1 LFPNQE
7 GTFVVSDT
15 IPPPKSDARKALA
28 ARVAEMVDNGE
39 SFRDIASD
47 LRIKS
52 LSTVSRLVHE
62 HKKSHYTEE
71 IRDAELAHLDAW
83 RERLEEAAEQV
94 KYNGEKPE
102 TMAQLALAAAKIS
115 ESRRKILATDV
126 APTLKV
132 QHSGEEKQ
140 MRPPWLSD
148 ELAKWKAS
156 DLYKLDLKTAGRDEE
171 I

>member
-1 LFPNQE
+1 VPRE
-7 GTFVVSDT
+7 HSVPKKGT
-15 IPPPKSDARKALA
+15 A
-28 ARVAEMVDNGE
+28 ARAELTLKVREMVEQGQTY
-39 SFRDIASD
+39 RDIASD
-47 LRIKS
+47 LQIGS
-52 LSTVSRLVHE
+52 LATISRLYHE
-62 HKKSHYTEE
+62 GFLNELTEE
-71 IRDAELAHLDAW
+71 LRDAELAHLDAW

-148 ELAKWKAS
+148 ALAQWKVS
-156 DLYKLDLKTAGRDEE
+156 DLYKADLRNAGRDEE
-171 I
+171 TA

>member
-1 LFPNQE
+1 MSE
-7 GTFVVSDT
+7 CSV
-15 IPPPKSDARKALA
+15 PKPRSDARKALA
-28 ARVAEMVDNGE
+28 ARVREMVEAGTDY
-39 SFRDIASD
+39 RTIAAD
-47 LRIKS
+47 LRIKG
-52 LSTVSRLVHE
+52 LATVSRLYHE
-62 HKKSHYTEE
+62 NFANELTAEL
-71 IRDAELAHLDAW
+71 RDAELANLDAW

-148 ELAKWKAS
+148 ALAEWKVS
-156 DLYKLDLKTAGRDEE
+156 DLYKADLRNAGRDEE
-171 I
+171 TA